1 MSYPVQ
7 QGRIVDFDNM
17 QKIWEHLFSQELKV
31 QPENYK
37 FFVTECPKND

>member
-31 QPENYK
+31 
-37 FFVTECPKND
+37 